1 MPKRLPSI
9 LLVDLHRN
17 WGAEL
22 RNRLV
27 SDKMRV
33 HVVSSSH
40 AALALA
46 QSKPLTAAVV
56 DPDGEPQIRRLC
68 SDLRRLGVTKIYSY
82 LPSDAEYLSHDL
94 IGELQRVPGGKA
106 EREGVASDANIRA

>member
-27 SDKMRV
+27 NDKVRV

-40 AALALA
+40 AAVALA
-46 QSKPLTAAVV
+46 QSKPLTAVVV
-56 DPDGEPQIRRLC
+56 DPDGQPQTGRLC
-68 SDLRRLGVTKIYSY
+68 RDLRLLGVRKIYSY

-94 IGELQRVPGGKA
+94 IGELQRVPIGKA
-106 EREGVASDANIRA
+106 